1 MRWNF
6 IGQRCEWL
14 DGCVVLSYKIEFH
27 EGLLEIVGLE
37 IMAESVKAGTHL
49 ETWIER
55 INSRLKEL

>member
-1 MRWNF
+1 
-6 IGQRCEWL
+6 
-14 DGCVVLSYKIEFH
+14 VLSYKIEFH